1 MDKYRA
7 CFIIPG
13 EPKAKQRPRFNTK
26 IWGGG
31 MSMSTAEIV
40 VRASLKML
48 VMWTSLAAIG
58 IPIAKLGIEVAYEFW
73 RVRNEHSN

>member
-1 MDKYRA
+1 
-7 CFIIPG
+7 
-13 EPKAKQRPRFNTK
+13 
-26 IWGGG
+26 
-31 MSMSTAEIV
+31 MSTAEIV